1 MKKKSSKNIEKTIEN
16 EDILNE
22 DIVNENN
29 KDFTTATIESN
40 LETSFFYTNDKF
52 INQLDNAEIFKY
64 IQTKYPEL
72 NLENDDPI
80 IKKQIVNLLE
90 DDSFINDILK
100 YYNLTLFEFFS
111 VLYKQFSSIFRGPY
125 LKKLK
130 NILTGKSYL
139 TNGRK
144 KHDY

>member
-64 IQTKYPEL
+64 I
-72 NLENDDPI
+72 
-80 IKKQIVNLLE
+80 
-90 DDSFINDILK
+90 
-100 YYNLTLFEFFS
+100 
-111 VLYKQFSSIFRGPY
+111 
-125 LKKLK
+125 
-130 NILTGKSYL
+130 
-139 TNGRK
+139 
-144 KHDY
+144 